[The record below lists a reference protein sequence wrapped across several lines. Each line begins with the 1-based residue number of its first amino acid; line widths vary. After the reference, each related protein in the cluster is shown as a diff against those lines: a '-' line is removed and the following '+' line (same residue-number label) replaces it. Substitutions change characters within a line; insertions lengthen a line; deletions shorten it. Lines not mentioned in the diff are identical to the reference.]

1 MAQKRK
7 TRKYKKSKR
16 RRQYGGKYQNGG
28 KKYRRTRK
36 KTQKGGCACNKG
48 KKLIGG
54 QKDMGKY
61 YTLRPYNNLAN
72 GDVLNSLT
80 DTNTNDNV
88 PIPYQNG
95 GGRGTLPQQ
104 LGVIGDA
111 LRGIHKLGNFV
122 VDIPNTWRGKS
133 LESELRPAEPTKHPK
148 MSNID
153 TYRHKVPN
161 YITDYNSSVQDA
173 ATVSLTGGSR
183 RRRRKKNNKSQKRK
197 KSNVAKRRRYNPC
210 GNSGKAI
217 RCVRVCQK
225 NRNGGWTDRNEKCT
239 ATCCDSL
246 RYGGRKRKSRKKRRT
261 KRRR

>member
-28 KKYRRTRK
+28 KKYRRMRK
-36 KTQKGGCACNKG
+36 KTQKGGCGCNKS

-54 QKDMGKY
+54 NKDMGKY

-104 LGVIGDA
+104 LGVVGDV
-111 LRGIHKLGNFV
+111 LRGIHKVGNFI
-122 VDIPNTWRGKS
+122 VDVPNTWRGKA
-133 LESELRPAEPTKHPK
+133 LESELRPSSPTEHPK
-148 MSNID
+148 MSNVNA
-153 TYRHKVPN
+153 YRHKVPN
-161 YITDYNSSVQDA
+161 YITEYNSSVEEA
-173 ATVSLTGGSR
+173 ASIQAPSGGGR
-183 RRRRKKNNKSQKRK
+183 KKRRRKRRRKNNKSQKR
-197 KSNVAKRRRYNPC
+197 NTF
-210 GNSGKAI
+210 I
-217 RCVRVCQK
+217 
-225 NRNGGWTDRNEKCT
+225 W
-239 ATCCDSL
+239 
-246 RYGGRKRKSRKKRRT
+246 GGRKRKSRKKRRT